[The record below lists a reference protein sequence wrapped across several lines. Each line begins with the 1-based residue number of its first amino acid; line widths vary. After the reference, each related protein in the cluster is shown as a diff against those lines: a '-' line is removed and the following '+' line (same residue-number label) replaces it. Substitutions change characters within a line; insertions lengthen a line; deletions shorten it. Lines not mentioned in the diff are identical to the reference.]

1 MVGTESSR
9 ITELIQLPPWK
20 EFEHPRVQFEHPHY
34 LKNNYMLKTHIKTDI
49 ITLVHKLKALTIFK
63 GE

>member
-9 ITELIQLPPWK
+9 ITELIQLLPWK
-20 EFEHPRVQFEHPHY
+20 EFEHPHY